1 MSADMWASCT
11 WCVRTAEST
20 QPQRGVSE
28 TQTSLETVM
37 LSDSGQTSTDAGCPH
52 LRGPRLPRGEE
63 GNAAGVLWDDE
74 NVLNVDWGGGPP

>member
-1 MSADMWASCT
+1 M
-11 WCVRTAEST
+11 
-20 QPQRGVSE
+20 
-28 TQTSLETVM
+28 M

-52 LRGPRLPRGEE
+52 LGGPRLPRGEE